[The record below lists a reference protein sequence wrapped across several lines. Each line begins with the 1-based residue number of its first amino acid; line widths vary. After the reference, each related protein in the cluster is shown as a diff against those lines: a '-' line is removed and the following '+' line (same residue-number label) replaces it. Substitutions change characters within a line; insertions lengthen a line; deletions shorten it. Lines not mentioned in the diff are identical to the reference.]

1 MRVEMSGVEMFLSRY
16 DSCKMSMLAVWDHF
30 EPTVKGDFRFFV
42 VKNKAFSNYWTKMST
57 TGKLCA
63 KQ

>member
-1 MRVEMSGVEMFLSRY
+1 
-16 DSCKMSMLAVWDHF
+16 MLAVWDHF

-42 VKNKAFSNYWTKMST
+42 GKNKTFSNYWTKMST